1 MNQKL
6 SKTSDLQKKQR
17 LEEAGEQKV
26 LLRKKEIVRSETTLA
41 ILQPGKYLMLNQNS
55 YARVDRDTSVLL
67 VEDFGENFSGSNSY
81 KVVLCDQKLLIARP
95 SEIEIQ

>member
-1 MNQKL
+1 M
-6 SKTSDLQKKQR
+6 QKK
-17 LEEAGEQKV
+17 V
-26 LLRKKEIVRSETTLA
+26 KKKKKILA
-41 ILQPGKYLMLNQNS
+41 ILKPGKYLMLNQNS